1 MRHTSQAESFF
12 VDSLEQWR
20 ESMGIDKMIL
30 LGHSLGGYLAAVY
43 ALKYPER
50 VQKLILVSPGT
61 CQRSTYYF
69 TTKH

>member
-1 MRHTSQAESFF
+1 M
-12 VDSLEQWR
+12 DSLEQWR

-50 VQKLILVSPGT
+50 VQKLILVSPGR
-61 CQRSTYYF
+61 C
-69 TTKH
+69 